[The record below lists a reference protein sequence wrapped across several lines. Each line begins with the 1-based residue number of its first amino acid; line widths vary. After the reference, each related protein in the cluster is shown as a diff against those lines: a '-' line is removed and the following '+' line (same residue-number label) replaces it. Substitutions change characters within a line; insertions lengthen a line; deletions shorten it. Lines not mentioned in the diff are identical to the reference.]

1 MHTFVCSEVVGACTY
16 NGGIW
21 LESKVGEHGVLTW
34 RGRDA
39 GDDPFT
45 DEYLPGG
52 EEMQGM
58 IHSQMIVRQQHPI
71 PEILLDEEEARGRAT
86 KRLV

>member
-1 MHTFVCSEVVGACTY
+1 MH

-45 DEYLPGG
+45 DDCDCEAATPNFRESVRWRGG
-52 EEMQGM
+52 KGTCSKEISIEESLMA
-58 IHSQMIVRQQHPI
+58 
-71 PEILLDEEEARGRAT
+71 DEGKKSIE
-86 KRLV
+86 LVEVDV

>member
-1 MHTFVCSEVVGACTY
+1 MH

-45 DEYLPGG
+45 DDCDCEAATPNFR
-52 EEMQGM
+52 E
-58 IHSQMIVRQQHPI
+58 SVR
-71 PEILLDEEEARGRAT
+71 
-86 KRLV
+86 

>member
-1 MHTFVCSEVVGACTY
+1 MDRVVILWMHTFVCSEVVGACTS

-21 LESKVGEHGVLTW
+21 LESKVGEQGVLTW

-45 DEYLPGG
+45 D
-52 EEMQGM
+52 
-58 IHSQMIVRQQHPI
+58 
-71 PEILLDEEEARGRAT
+71 DCEAAAPNYRDSVG
-86 KRLV
+86 